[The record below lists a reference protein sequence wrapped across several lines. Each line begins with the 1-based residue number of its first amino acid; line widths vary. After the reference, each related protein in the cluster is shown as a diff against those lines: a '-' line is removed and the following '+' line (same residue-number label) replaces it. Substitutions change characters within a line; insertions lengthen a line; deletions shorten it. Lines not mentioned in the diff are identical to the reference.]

1 MERVEVMPIASSL
14 MFSFVAIITAIGAHL
29 ADYSSTHLFNPA
41 WPGHAKYHAGHTM
54 ALSALLGVL
63 TLFFAWRPGGDV
75 LSNLI
80 AAAGFASIY
89 WISQSLDSVSA
100 YSFLRPGIRSAKKLH
115 PRAASPGD
123 VPDRFPVHNSDRLP
137 VGLAIRSVKTG

>member
-1 MERVEVMPIASSL
+1 MPIASSL

-54 ALSALLGVL
+54 ALAALLGVL

-75 LSNLI
+75 LTNLL
-80 AAAGFASIY
+80 AAAGFGSIY
-89 WISQSLDSVSA
+89 WISQSVAICYPNTLFFDPE
-100 YSFLRPGIRSAKKLH
+100 F
-115 PRAASPGD
+115 D
-123 VPDRFPVHNSDRLP
+123 VPINYILGLP
-137 VGLAIRSVKTG
+137 AQAMFQIVFLSVTAIAFLWGLRSTI